1 MKETRIEIF
10 YKDEKHFD
18 KPMGSPRPRFRRV
31 KQFVQT
37 YMPTHYTKHKKFI
50 ADQMPDLKSWSKKK
64 LTAMLTRYKN
74 TKPDLD
80 NLLKTV
86 LDAGNG
92 KLWNDDNQIVEIRT
106 FKKWSETARTVLIIE
121 ELNDDE

>member
-1 MKETRIEIF
+1 
-10 YKDEKHFD
+10 
-18 KPMGSPRPRFRRV
+18 
-31 KQFVQT
+31 
-37 YMPTHYTKHKKFI
+37 
-50 ADQMPDLKSWSKKK
+50 WSKKK